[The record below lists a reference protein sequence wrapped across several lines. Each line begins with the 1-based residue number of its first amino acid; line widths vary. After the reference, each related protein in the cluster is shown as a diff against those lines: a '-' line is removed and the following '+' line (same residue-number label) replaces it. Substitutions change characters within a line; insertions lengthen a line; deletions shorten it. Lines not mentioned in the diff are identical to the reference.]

1 MAFHY
6 MFQSGLDHKAETV
19 SQALV
24 QDVPTLSALLPHEGF
39 LTVEK
44 QQPRPVVTPR
54 EYDVR
59 SVRLRGP

>member
-1 MAFHY
+1 MAFHC
-6 MFQSGLDHKAETV
+6 MFRSGLDHKAETV

-24 QDVPTLSALLPHEGF
+24 QDVPTPSALRPHEGF

-44 QQPRPVVTPR
+44 QQPRPVIIPQ
-54 EYDVR
+54 EYNVQ